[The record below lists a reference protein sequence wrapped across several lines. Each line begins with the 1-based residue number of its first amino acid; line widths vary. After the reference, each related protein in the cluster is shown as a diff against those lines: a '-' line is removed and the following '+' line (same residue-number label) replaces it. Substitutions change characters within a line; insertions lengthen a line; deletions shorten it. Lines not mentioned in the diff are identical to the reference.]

1 MLNTEEMGKRIKE
14 LRIEKGWTGIKMS
27 TKIGVDQSYYSKIEK
42 GKHEIKLEKLYEIEK
57 KDTNRVLIIQ
67 CFIRLFNSKNK

>member
-42 GKHEIKLEKLYEIEK
+42 GKHEIKLEKLYEIA
-57 KDTNRVLIIQ
+57 D
-67 CFIRLFNSKNK
+67 IRNSFVRISKTSYSKNK

>member
-27 TKIGVDQSYYSKIEK
+27 TKIGVDQSYYSKMD
-42 GKHEIKLEKLYEIEK
+42 L
-57 KDTNRVLIIQ
+57 NII
-67 CFIRLFNSKNK
+67 LN

>member
-27 TKIGVDQSYYSKIEK
+27 TKIGVDLTGSWNT
-42 GKHEIKLEKLYEIEK
+42 IKFCL
-57 KDTNRVLIIQ
+57 NM
-67 CFIRLFNSKNK
+67 IRNQ

>member
-27 TKIGVDQSYYSKIEK
+27 KQEQ
-42 GKHEIKLEKLYEIEK
+42 
-57 KDTNRVLIIQ
+57 TNRII
-67 CFIRLFNSKNK
+67 RKSKKENTKSNQKNYMKLQIYSMFHQII